1 MLMPT
6 LVFVAFTVMS
16 TVGAY
21 LIIEHHRGWKAGL
34 LGGALTFLFFAGL
47 FAGILA
53 LLSSWRQP

>member
-21 LIIEHHRGWKAGL
+21 LIVAHHRGWKAGL
-34 LGGALTFLFFAGL
+34 LAGVLTLLFFAGL

-53 LLSSWRQP
+53 LLSHWRQP